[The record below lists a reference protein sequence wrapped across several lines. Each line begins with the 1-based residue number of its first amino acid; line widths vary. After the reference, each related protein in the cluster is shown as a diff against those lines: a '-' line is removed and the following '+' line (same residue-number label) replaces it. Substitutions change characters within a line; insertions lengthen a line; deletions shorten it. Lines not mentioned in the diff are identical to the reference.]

1 MSFKILIWPNLKYQ
15 RLYSC
20 QRTTFNRNS
29 LSLNY
34 RWGDVLLKNNGDC
47 DYLELN
53 ERQTKTRT
61 GENVSDTRKVKPKIF
76 PNKTARDPIAV
87 YKKHAE
93 LMPTNYNFAEAPF
106 YLAPRT
112 IPVSNDSDQ
121 WFLRQR
127 IGMNKLSSLMKSMC
141 DKAKITN
148 RKLTNHSARKLL
160 VQKLRDNNIPPTEI
174 MQITGH
180 KNIQSVLNYSSISL
194 ENQKRCSNILANT
207 NGDTYL
213 SDNENHCPLPSNSA
227 SQISSVQSQL
237 SNQFAFADEAR
248 AHVNPV
254 CEAQVTSPAI
264 PEQLHIPNLNISSRN
279 SSVTT
284 PMFYGAV

>member
-1 MSFKILIWPNLKYQ
+1 MYQ
-15 RLYSC
+15 KPYSC
-20 QRTTFNRNS
+20 QQTIFNRNS
-29 LSLNY
+29 LSSNY

-53 ERQTKTRT
+53 EKQTKTRT

-76 PNKTARDPIAV
+76 SNKTARDPIAV
-87 YKKHAE
+87 YKKYAE
-93 LMPTNYNFAEAPF
+93 MRPTNYNFAEAPF

-148 RKLTNHSARKLL
+148 RKLTNHSARKHL
-160 VQKLRDNNIPPTEI
+160 VQNLGDNNIPPTEI

-180 KNIQSVLNYSSISL
+180 NKYSITGHTNIQSVLNYSPISL
-194 ENQKRCSNILANT
+194 ENHKRYSNILANT

-213 SDNENHCPLPSNSA
+213 SDNENHCPLPSNSV
-227 SQISSVQSQL
+227 S
-237 SNQFAFADEAR
+237 
-248 AHVNPV
+248 
-254 CEAQVTSPAI
+254 
-264 PEQLHIPNLNISSRN
+264 
-279 SSVTT
+279 
-284 PMFYGAV
+284 

>member
-1 MSFKILIWPNLKYQ
+1 MCQTPEKSNQ
-15 RLYSC
+15 RFFS
-20 QRTTFNRNS
+20 
-29 LSLNY
+29 
-34 RWGDVLLKNNGDC
+34 
-47 DYLELN
+47 
-53 ERQTKTRT
+53 
-61 GENVSDTRKVKPKIF
+61 
-76 PNKTARDPIAV
+76 NKTARDPVAV
-87 YKKHAE
+87 YENYAE
-93 LMPTNYNFAEAPF
+93 MRPTNYNFAEAPF

-148 RKLTNHSARKLL
+148 RKLTNHSARKHL

-213 SDNENHCPLPSNSA
+213 SDNEITVPCPIIACRKRLNGLSFPINSYLQMKPG
-227 SQISSVQSQL
+227 S
-237 SNQFAFADEAR
+237 
-248 AHVNPV
+248 
-254 CEAQVTSPAI
+254 
-264 PEQLHIPNLNISSRN
+264 
-279 SSVTT
+279 
-284 PMFYGAV
+284 M